1 MRKLIPLLSIISL
14 VACMTIKTPEQPDP
28 IACPAIP
35 KATPTPKPV
44 VLEWESCK
52 GFHACFTDKEFQA
65 LVSKLNSLE
74 QESH

>member
-14 VACMTIKTPEQPDP
+14 VACMTVKTPEQPDP

-44 VLEWESCK
+44 VLAWEPCK
-52 GFHACFTDKEFQA
+52 GYHACFTDKEFKA
-65 LVSKLNSLE
+65 LVDKLTQLESK
-74 QESH
+74 